1 MTSFTTLYYTVFI
14 IILFF
19 RLTSK
24 FCFSTEQNSINNE
37 VDDTTTITDIFER
50 EWNYVIQSTLLN
62 DNTRNG
68 YLLRTEERAVYRF
81 VQRITQQ
88 ALFVTEKKKIQ
99 IEKKNIEK
107 KIQKEKIEMEEDI
120 TREVLEEMMPM
131 EDQIVAEILNDVD
144 ENRNDTAATSLTN
157 MNMDSEENVD
167 LEEENNINAGDPGK

>member
-1 MTSFTTLYYTVFI
+1 M
-14 IILFF
+14 
-19 RLTSK
+19 
-24 FCFSTEQNSINNE
+24 
-37 VDDTTTITDIFER
+37 
-50 EWNYVIQSTLLN
+50 
-62 DNTRNG
+62 
-68 YLLRTEERAVYRF
+68 YRF

-88 ALFVTEKKKIQ
+88 ALFVTKKKKIQ

-167 LEEENNINAGDPGK
+167 LEEENDINAGDPGK

>member
-1 MTSFTTLYYTVFI
+1 M
-14 IILFF
+14 FF
-19 RLTSK
+19 
-24 FCFSTEQNSINNE
+24 TEQNSINNE

-50 EWNYVIQSTLLN
+50 EWNHVIQSTLLN

-88 ALFVTEKKKIQ
+88 ALFVTKKKKIQ

-144 ENRNDTAATSLTN
+144 ENKNDTAATSFTN
-157 MNMDSEENVD
+157 MNMESEENVD